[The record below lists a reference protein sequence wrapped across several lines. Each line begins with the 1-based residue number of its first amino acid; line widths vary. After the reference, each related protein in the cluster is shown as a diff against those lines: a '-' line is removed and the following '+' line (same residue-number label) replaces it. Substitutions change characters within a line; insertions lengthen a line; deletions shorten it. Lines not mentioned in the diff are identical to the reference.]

1 MVNRGTILP
10 LLLVFLTIMIMM
22 AGVSKA
28 VELCAECEAEAFP
41 PVIHPGGVPKK
52 FGG

>member
-1 MVNRGTILP
+1 MVNRGSIFS
-10 LLLVFLTIMIMM
+10 LLLVILMMIMF

-41 PVIHPGGVPKK
+41 EIIHPGGVPKK
-52 FGG
+52 FSG